1 MSETQARTVR
11 RQSNGRTTET
21 ISTTLPRDL
30 IAELRR
36 YAERE
41 GVTNSLVVATA
52 LRVFL
57 DLRDR
62 LDRTPT
68 T

>member
-1 MSETQARTVR
+1 MSETQTKPVR

-21 ISTTLPRDL
+21 LSTTLPRDL
-30 IAELRR
+30 IAEVRR
-36 YAERE
+36 LAERE

-52 LRVFL
+52 LRVYL
-57 DLRDR
+57 DLRGR

-68 T
+68 V